1 MSKLLIHPY
10 SWYATQENVDCIGYT
25 SNGQSI
31 SVRIP
36 YKIKSTTA
44 PPDFG
49 FLQEFFKD
57 TMLQPY
63 EWIEVLKFQP
73 MMSRQCTTLSIIAT
87 KENLYN
93 AESAIGA
100 PGLYRTLFYEG
111 TYDSTNMTLRSLTL
125 VITEPTA
132 IQKIQKFHIVL
143 APKPFT
149 YQDYSFNTGE
159 HFENFSNDTIVLE
172 VGGERGLLE
181 VFSILVSI
189 NPPDRIVYYHDPS
202 WETLLDRM
210 RIHGIAVPELCKF
223 SAASSNMSHSTSQF
237 NPQFN
242 PHSTSQFN
250 SQFNPQSTSQSTSR
264 STSRSTSEST
274 SESTSTDITIP
285 GVEFIDLFRYYELFY
300 PHVRYHNVDELYA
313 ILTNNREEDPAY
325 ITWNEILSS
334 SNDLSKLIIL
344 WELLEEEYIL
354 ETTCNVL
361 HCTFSTLLSKDIATL
376 ANTVLY
382 TLDYNTVLA
391 IDSPKYPL
399 VDIKLK
405 QLYVPSGTVVENVTE
420 YNYTA
425 LYLRIIE
432 KTYAGLGEI
441 LEQAPLALILYIYSL
456 CAPESE
462 VSVQLDVIPDRLLRT
477 SNTILVSSGSLPE
490 NMRSS
495 LFPEDY
501 STNYVVQ

>member
-1 MSKLLIHPY
+1 
-10 SWYATQENVDCIGYT
+10 
-25 SNGQSI
+25 
-31 SVRIP
+31 
-36 YKIKSTTA
+36 
-44 PPDFG
+44 
-49 FLQEFFKD
+49 
-57 TMLQPY
+57 
-63 EWIEVLKFQP
+63 
-73 MMSRQCTTLSIIAT
+73 
-87 KENLYN
+87 
-93 AESAIGA
+93 
-100 PGLYRTLFYEG
+100 
-111 TYDSTNMTLRSLTL
+111 
-125 VITEPTA
+125 
-132 IQKIQKFHIVL
+132 
-143 APKPFT
+143 
-149 YQDYSFNTGE
+149 
-159 HFENFSNDTIVLE
+159 
-172 VGGERGLLE
+172 
-181 VFSILVSI
+181 
-189 NPPDRIVYYHDPS
+189 
-202 WETLLDRM
+202 
-210 RIHGIAVPELCKF
+210 
-223 SAASSNMSHSTSQF
+223 
-237 NPQFN
+237 
-242 PHSTSQFN
+242 
-250 SQFNPQSTSQSTSR
+250 
-264 STSRSTSEST
+264 
-274 SESTSTDITIP
+274 
-285 GVEFIDLFRYYELFY
+285 
-300 PHVRYHNVDELYA
+300 VDELYA

-462 VSVQLDVIPDRLLRT
+462 VSVQLDIIPDRLLRT

-490 NMRSS
+490 NMQSS